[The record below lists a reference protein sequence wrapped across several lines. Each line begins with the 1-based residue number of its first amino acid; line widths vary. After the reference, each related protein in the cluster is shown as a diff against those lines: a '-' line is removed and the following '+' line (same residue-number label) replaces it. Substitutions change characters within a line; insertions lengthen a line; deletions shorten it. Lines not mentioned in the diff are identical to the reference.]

1 MDFPIVTEF
10 LNQFAQVLP
19 RLVMAIVVLIFGIL
33 LAKLLAKI
41 LRKFLATLPID
52 KYGERL
58 QSIDFIQKANLDIK
72 PSRMMA
78 SIVYYFLLV
87 VVFMIATEIL
97 QVAAISVLFADFL
110 RFIPNLIVA
119 LIILFVGILLADAL
133 RKFVLT
139 FAQSLNLPSA
149 NIIANGVFYF
159 LLINIF
165 VTALSQAG
173 VSTTFLQGNIMI
185 LLGGGALAFAIGYG
199 LASKDLVGNLLSA
212 FYTKDK
218 LVPGD
223 VVTIDGI
230 TGTIVEIEKSSLVL
244 DTVEGLVYIP
254 MSKILKE
261 KLLVHKKNLKKLN

>member
-10 LNQFAQVLP
+10 LSQFAQVIP
-19 RLVMAIVVLIFGIL
+19 RLVMALVVIIVGIL
-33 LAKLLAKI
+33 IAKLISKVLS
-41 LRKFLATLPID
+41 KFFATLSID
-52 KYGERL
+52 KYGEKL
-58 QSIDFIQKANLDIK
+58 QSIDFIQRAHVEIK
-72 PSRMMA
+72 LSKLMA
-78 SIVYYFLLV
+78 AIVYYFLLV
-87 VVFMIATEIL
+87 IVFMIATEIL
-97 QVAAISVLFADFL
+97 QVSTISTLFADFL

-149 NIIANGVFYF
+149 NLIANGVFYF

-173 VSTTFLQGNIMI
+173 VSTSFLQGNIMI

-218 LVPGD
+218 FVLGD
-223 VVTIDGI
+223 VVTIDGV

-244 DTVEGLVYIP
+244 DTAEGLVYIP
-254 MSKILKE
+254 MSKLLRE
-261 KLLVHKKNLKKLN
+261 KIVVRKKDLKKLT